1 MAEMNI
7 VMMVAFKMVMVMVM
21 AKIILIV
28 TGSGGGGDDYGCNG
42 NDGNECY
49 VIVLIM

>member
-21 AKIILIV
+21 ARIILIV
-28 TGSGGGGDDYGCNG
+28 TGNGGGGGDDYG
-42 NDGNECY
+42 NDGNGCY
-49 VIVLIM
+49 VIVLMM